1 MSAIPRH
8 LMRAVALAFTIGSI
22 AFTAQADEPSTGA
35 DRVSTRMSD
44 AILAEFRKVE
54 ISTPPT
60 SEEIPNDSDPEVVVL
75 RELVV
80 RERFDV
86 DSLNSDPRLQSPVPR
101 PLFSTLG
108 TGITEYRGNKVSVLT
123 QRVLFIPLGFKLAW

>member
-1 MSAIPRH
+1 MSAIPMQ
-8 LMRAVALAFTIGSI
+8 LMRTVALALATGSI
-22 AFTAQADEPSTGA
+22 AVSALAGEPSAGA

-60 SEEIPNDSDPEVVVL
+60 IEEPPIETQSEVIVL
-75 RELVV
+75 RELIV

-86 DSLNSDPRLQSPVPR
+86 DSINSDRLAPPTEAI
-101 PLFSTLG
+101 PLKLG
-108 TGITEYRGNKVSVLT
+108 TGITEYRGKKVSVLT
-123 QRVLFIPLGFKLAW
+123 QRVLFIPLSFKLAW

>member
-8 LMRAVALAFTIGSI
+8 LMRAVALAFTVGSI
-22 AFTAQADEPSTGA
+22 AFNAQADEPSTGA

-60 SEEIPNDSDPEVVVL
+60 SEEIPTDSDPEVVVL

-86 DSLNSDPRLQSPVPR
+86 DSLNSDNLTPPTASI
-101 PLFSTLG
+101 PLKLG
-108 TGITEYRGNKVSVLT
+108 TGITEYRGKKVSVLT
-123 QRVLFIPLGFKLAW
+123 QRILFIPLGFKLAW